1 MKNCYLKT
9 FLSNSDVE
17 VSDGALV
24 TRTSKIETTRKLVN
38 PNQVGKKFRIFSQK
52 ILVGVDYEKP
62 QKSIIGY

>member
-52 ILVGVDYEKP
+52 NF
-62 QKSIIGY
+62 SWS

>member
-38 PNQVGKKFRIFSQK
+38 PNQVGKKFRMFSQQ